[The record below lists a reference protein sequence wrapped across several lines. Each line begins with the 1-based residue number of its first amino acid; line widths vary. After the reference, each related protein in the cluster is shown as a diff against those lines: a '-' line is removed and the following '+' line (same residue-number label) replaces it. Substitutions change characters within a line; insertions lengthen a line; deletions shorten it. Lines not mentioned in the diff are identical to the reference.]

1 MTMHR
6 PAFRMTV
13 RPPLRRGF
21 PLTGRAESRR
31 ARQAGFTLIEVLVAL
46 ALMALVSLMAWRGL
60 ASVSSARDR
69 IEQQAEDTDA
79 IVRTLGQMARDVEL
93 SYSGPG
99 FDAPGKDAVA
109 LSSGLRLLRQSRG
122 GQTLELLRP
131 DPDGNGLWQ
140 RVQWQVRPDGLWRA
154 SGPPAPR
161 SPLPAAVNGALLL
174 PGVHA
179 LSLRAWVPGVGWAN
193 ANASFGA
200 APSGIE
206 ITLARGAASDPQR
219 YTRILE
225 LP

>member
-6 PAFRMTV
+6 PAFRVTV
-13 RPPLRRGF
+13 RPSLRRGF

-31 ARQAGFTLIEVLVAL
+31 TRQAGFTLIEVLVAL

-122 GQTLELLRP
+122 GQTLEVLRP

-200 APSGIE
+200 APTGIE

>member
-1 MTMHR
+1 MTMRRVLSPSAKR
-6 PAFRMTV
+6 PA
-13 RPPLRRGF
+13 
-21 PLTGRAESRR
+21 R

-93 SYSGPG
+93 SYTGPR

-109 LSSGLRLLRQSRG
+109 LTSGLRLLRQNTG

-131 DPDGNGLWQ
+131 DADGNGLWQ
-140 RVQWQVRPDGLWRA
+140 RVQWQVRADGLWRA

-161 SPLPAAVNGALLL
+161 SPLRAAVNAVLLL
-174 PGVHA
+174 PGVRV
-179 LSLRAWVPGVGWAN
+179 LSLRAWVPGVGWAD
-193 ANASFGA
+193 ANASFGT
-200 APSGIE
+200 APTGIE
-206 ITLARGAASDPQR
+206 ITLERGAANAPQR

>member
-1 MTMHR
+1 MTTHR

-122 GQTLELLRP
+122 GQTLEVLRP

-174 PGVHA
+174 PGVHT

-200 APSGIE
+200 APTGIE

>member
-1 MTMHR
+1 MTTHR

-99 FDAPGKDAVA
+99 FDTPGKDAVA

-122 GQTLELLRP
+122 GQTLEVLRP

-174 PGVHA
+174 PGVHT

-200 APSGIE
+200 APTGIE